1 MIMNSDKKVI
11 CVKDIPSNIIE
22 EAIFILKENI
32 IEDLDEENNERNKE
46 IILTEAEDIVNEYIN
61 KMEYEKDE
69 YKEVEEINNI
79 NIGKEIFY
87 IIGLLVILGI
97 CISTVI

>member
-32 IEDLDEENNERNKE
+32 IEETDEENEERNKD

-61 KMEYEKDE
+61 KMEFEKDD
-69 YKEVEEINNI
+69 YNEEFEISNI
-79 NIGKEIFY
+79 NIKKEIIY
-87 IIGLLVILGI
+87 IVGLLIILGI